1 MGVSEPNKTMS
12 SPIKLERYIG
22 NSMNLDIPGDPK
34 KSYLIIGNNC
44 QIQLKNNLN
53 SLEIIGNN
61 CEVLVGSGNGTIT
74 YIGNNGKIV
83 LDPKI
88 EDEVVTFLGRNGTV
102 SSKNGLL
109 KQRNYSSESDVRNCD
124 NESSINIEH
133 VNGVWFPV
141 KTVKQIPKLKKLKPT
156 ISLPNIQIKLSNS
169 KENNVR

>member
-1 MGVSEPNKTMS
+1 MGASKENKNMS
-12 SPIKLERYIG
+12 SRINVERYIG

-61 CEVLVGSGNGTIT
+61 CEVLVDSGNGTIM

-88 EDEVVTFLGRNGTV
+88 EDEVVTFLGRNGSVLT
-102 SSKNGLL
+102 KNGL
-109 KQRNYSSESDVRNCD
+109 KQRNYSSESDVRICD
-124 NESSINIEH
+124 NGCSINIEH
-133 VNGVWFPV
+133 VNGKWFPV
-141 KTVKQIPKLKKLKPT
+141 KTEKKILKLKKLKPT
-156 ISLPNIQIKLSNS
+156 ISLPNIQINLSNS
-169 KENNVR
+169 KQNNVR